1 MLKMFAN
8 ISIFITDNII
18 NLFNCFGLNEGID
31 NLPFSNECDEST
43 FSPCLLGFIIFYTE
57 GIIMEGIVPISLIDF
72 ILVFPIVRNFTT
84 TNFFWNTILI
94 GVLFHFVVTLCTGA
108 IMVIIMWNLSNYN
121 TELGKYGFSYWNI
134 TVGLILLCIGLIN
147 TVILLILKAKLDFK
161 TIYDTKFK
169 NLNPLLWS
177 KKVTLIFIL
186 ILLTLVFTIITLIV
200 KTIGIYLTTNEES
213 KEVIMLLIY
222 SAIHFMVGDN
232 LIKQ

>member
-18 NLFNCFGLNEGID
+18 NLFNCFGFNEGVD
-31 NLPFSNECDEST
+31 KLPFSNECDEPT
-43 FSPCLLGFIIFYTE
+43 FSPCLLGFIICYME
-57 GIIMEGIVPISLIDF
+57 GIISISLIDF
-72 ILVFPIVRNFTT
+72 MLVFPIVRNFTT

-94 GVLFHFVVTLCTGA
+94 GMLIHFVVTLCTVA
-108 IMVIIMWNLSNYN
+108 IMIIMIWSLSNYN
-121 TELGKYGFSYWNI
+121 TELGKDGFLYWNI
-134 TVGLILLCIGLIN
+134 AVGLILLCIGLIN
-147 TVILLILKAKLDFK
+147 TVILLIIKAKLDFK

-186 ILLTLVFTIITLIV
+186 ILLTLVFTIVALIV

-232 LIKQ
+232 LIKKTPTL

>member
-18 NLFNCFGLNEGID
+18 NLFNCFGFNEGVD
-31 NLPFSNECDEST
+31 KLPFSNECDEPT
-43 FSPCLLGFIIFYTE
+43 FSPCLLGFIICYME
-57 GIIMEGIVPISLIDF
+57 GIISISLIDF
-72 ILVFPIVRNFTT
+72 MLVFPIVRNFTT

-94 GVLFHFVVTLCTGA
+94 GMLIHFVVTLCTVA
-108 IMVIIMWNLSNYN
+108 IMIIMIWSLSNYN
-121 TELGKYGFSYWNI
+121 TELGKDGFLYWNI
-134 TVGLILLCIGLIN
+134 AVGLILLCIGLIN
-147 TVILLILKAKLDFK
+147 TVILLIIKAKLDFK

-186 ILLTLVFTIITLIV
+186 ILLTLVFTIVALIV
-200 KTIGIYLTTNEES
+200 KKMGIYLTTNEES

-232 LIKQ
+232 LIKKTPTL